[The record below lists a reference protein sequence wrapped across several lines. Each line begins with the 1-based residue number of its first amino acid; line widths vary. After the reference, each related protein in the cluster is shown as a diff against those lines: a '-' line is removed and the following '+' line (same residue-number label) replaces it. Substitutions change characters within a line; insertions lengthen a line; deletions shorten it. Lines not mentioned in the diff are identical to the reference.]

1 MLGQSKDCYVKS
13 LRYGSSDALQAGFT
27 VLRGI
32 PASLE
37 VTISSRGARVQGA
50 VTDQDNLPVTG
61 VWVVLVPD
69 EAHRDQS
76 RLYQKAATDQYGRY
90 LLRGIAPGE
99 YKIFAWEEVED
110 GAWED
115 PDYLTTFE
123 DRGQKIS
130 VQEADTKTI
139 DIVAIRTKSP
149 E

>member
-1 MLGQSKDCYVKS
+1 MIIFFFFSSRRRHTRFDCDW
-13 LRYGSSDALQAGFT
+13 SSD
-27 VLRGI
+27 VC
-32 PASLE
+32 
-37 VTISSRGARVQGA
+37 SS
-50 VTDQDNLPVTG
+50 DL
-61 VWVVLVPD
+61 
-69 EAHRDQS
+69 

-139 DIVAIRTKSP
+139 DIVAIRTKALNN
-149 E
+149 